1 MFKQLN
7 NTDLQATNGGE
18 NIDITGMALNAG
30 KSYMAPVSF
39 LGNRQDR
46 QRQERVFNELR
57 NTHAQKNQIQEA
69 AAADVTYRSDSIT
82 RRNDEWLA
90 WMNENPEKAQKL
102 MRMISGV

>member
-7 NTDLQATNGGE
+7 TNDLQTTNGGGE
-18 NIDITGMALNAG
+18 LIDRALNTG
-30 KSYMAPVSF
+30 SGYMAPLNF

-69 AAADVTYRSDSIT
+69 AATDVAYRSDSIT

-90 WMNENPEKAQKL
+90 WMEQNPEKAQEL
-102 MRMISGV
+102 MRMISGL